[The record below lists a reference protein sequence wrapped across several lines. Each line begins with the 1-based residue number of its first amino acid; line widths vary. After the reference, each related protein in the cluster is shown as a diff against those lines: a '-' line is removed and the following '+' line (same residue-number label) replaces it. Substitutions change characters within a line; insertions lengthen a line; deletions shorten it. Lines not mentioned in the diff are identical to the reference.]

1 MLINLTNADIQEIR
15 EMCKKIDDLYN
26 FVFCKYSLM
35 MPNEE
40 TDREIAT
47 KCFNDT
53 IQLYQ
58 SSGYLKNKIDELLN
72 TEKSTQLVICVQ
84 TVERLEKQLE
94 IAISGLKNIK
104 NYIWDVSRN
113 FNLNHLDKIVSQ
125 TLEQLED

>member
-1 MLINLTNADIQEIR
+1 MLINLTKDDIQEIR

-58 SSGYLKNKIDELLN
+58 SSGYLRNKIEESLN
-72 TEKSTQLVICVQ
+72 IEKSTQLAICVQ

>member
-1 MLINLTNADIQEIR
+1 MLINLTKDDIQEIR
-15 EMCKKIDDLYN
+15 ETCKQIDNLYN
-26 FVFCKYSLM
+26 FTFAKYSLM

-58 SSGYLKNKIDELLN
+58 SSGYLRNKIEESLN
-72 TEKSTQLVICVQ
+72 IEKSTQLAICVQ
-84 TVERLEKQLE
+84 TVEKLEKQLE

>member
-1 MLINLTNADIQEIR
+1 MLINLTKDDIQEIR
-15 EMCKKIDDLYN
+15 ETCKQIDNLYN
-26 FVFCKYSLM
+26 FTFAKYSLM

-58 SSGYLKNKIDELLN
+58 SSGYLKNKIEESLN
-72 TEKSTQLVICVQ
+72 TDKSTQLTICVQ
-84 TVERLEKQLE
+84 TVEKLEKQLE
-94 IAISGLKNIK
+94 IAISSLKNIK
-104 NYIWDVSRN
+104 SYIWDVSRN

>member
-1 MLINLTNADIQEIR
+1 MLINLTKDDIQEIR
-15 EMCKKIDDLYN
+15 ETCKQIDNLYN
-26 FVFCKYSLM
+26 FTFAKYSLM

-58 SSGYLKNKIDELLN
+58 NSGYLKNKIEESLN
-72 TEKSTQLVICVQ
+72 IEKSTQLAICVQ
-84 TVERLEKQLE
+84 TVEKLEKQLD
-94 IAISGLKNIK
+94 IAISSLKNIK
-104 NYIWDVSRN
+104 SYIWDVSRN

>member
-72 TEKSTQLVICVQ
+72 MEKSTQLVICVQ

>member
-1 MLINLTNADIQEIR
+1 MLINLTKDDIQEIR
-15 EMCKKIDDLYN
+15 ETCKQIDNLYN
-26 FVFCKYSLM
+26 FTFAKYSLM

-58 SSGYLKNKIDELLN
+58 SSGYLRNKIEESLN
-72 TEKSTQLVICVQ
+72 IEKSTQLAICVQ

>member
-72 TEKSTQLVICVQ
+72 TEKFTQLVICVQ

>member
-94 IAISGLKNIK
+94 IAIFGLKNIK

>member
-40 TDREIAT
+40 TDRKIAT

>member
-1 MLINLTNADIQEIR
+1 MLINLTKDDIQEIR
-15 EMCKKIDDLYN
+15 ETCKQIDNLYN
-26 FVFCKYSLM
+26 FTFAKYSLM

-58 SSGYLKNKIDELLN
+58 NSGHLKNKIEESLN
-72 TEKSTQLVICVQ
+72 IEKSTQLAICVQ
-84 TVERLEKQLE
+84 TVEKLEKQLD
-94 IAISGLKNIK
+94 IAISSLKNIK
-104 NYIWDVSRN
+104 SYIWDVSRN

>member
-1 MLINLTNADIQEIR
+1 MLINLTKDDIQEIR
-15 EMCKKIDDLYN
+15 ETCKQIDNLYN
-26 FVFCKYSLM
+26 FTFTKYSLM

-58 SSGYLKNKIDELLN
+58 NSGYLKNKIEESLN
-72 TEKSTQLVICVQ
+72 IEKSTQLAICVQ
-84 TVERLEKQLE
+84 TVEKLEKQLD
-94 IAISGLKNIK
+94 IAISSLKNIK
-104 NYIWDVSRN
+104 SYIWDVSRN

>member
-1 MLINLTNADIQEIR
+1 MLINLTKDDIQEIR
-15 EMCKKIDDLYN
+15 ETCKQIDNLYN
-26 FVFCKYSLM
+26 FTFAKYSLM

-58 SSGYLKNKIDELLN
+58 NSGYLRNKIEESLN
-72 TEKSTQLVICVQ
+72 IEKSTQLAICVQ
-84 TVERLEKQLE
+84 TVEKLEKQLD
-94 IAISGLKNIK
+94 IAISSLKNIK
-104 NYIWDVSRN
+104 SYIWDVSRN

>member
-1 MLINLTNADIQEIR
+1 MLINLTKDDIQEIR
-15 EMCKKIDDLYN
+15 ETCKQIDNLYN
-26 FVFCKYSLM
+26 FTFAKYSLM

-58 SSGYLKNKIDELLN
+58 SSGYLRNKIEESLN
-72 TEKSTQLVICVQ
+72 IEKSTQLAICVQ
-84 TVERLEKQLE
+84 TIEKLEKQLD
-94 IAISGLKNIK
+94 IAISSLKNIK
-104 NYIWDVSRN
+104 SYIWDVSRN

>member
-72 TEKSTQLVICVQ
+72 TEKSTQLAICVQ

-125 TLEQLED
+125 ILEQLED

>member
-1 MLINLTNADIQEIR
+1 MLINLTKDDIQEIR
-15 EMCKKIDDLYN
+15 EMCKQIDNLYN
-26 FVFCKYSLM
+26 FTFVKYSLM

-58 SSGYLKNKIDELLN
+58 SSGYLRNKIEESLN
-72 TEKSTQLVICVQ
+72 IEKSTQLAICVQ
-84 TVERLEKQLE
+84 TVEKLEKQLD
-94 IAISGLKNIK
+94 IAISSLKNIK
-104 NYIWDVSRN
+104 SYIWDVSRN

>member
-1 MLINLTNADIQEIR
+1 MLINLTKDDIQEIR
-15 EMCKKIDDLYN
+15 EMCNQIDNLYN
-26 FVFCKYSLM
+26 FTFAKYSLM

-58 SSGYLKNKIDELLN
+58 NSGYLKNKIEESLN
-72 TEKSTQLVICVQ
+72 IEKSIQLAICVQ
-84 TVERLEKQLE
+84 TVEKLEKQLD
-94 IAISGLKNIK
+94 IAISSLKNIK
-104 NYIWDVSRN
+104 SYIWDVSRN

>member
-1 MLINLTNADIQEIR
+1 MLINLTKDDIQEIR
-15 EMCKKIDDLYN
+15 ETCKQIDNLYN
-26 FVFCKYSLM
+26 FTFAKYSLM

-58 SSGYLKNKIDELLN
+58 NSGYLKNKIEESLN
-72 TEKSTQLVICVQ
+72 IEKSTQLAICVQ
-84 TVERLEKQLE
+84 TVEKLEKQLN
-94 IAISGLKNIK
+94 IAISSLKNIK
-104 NYIWDVSRN
+104 SYIWDVSRN

-125 TLEQLED
+125 TLEQLEN

>member
-1 MLINLTNADIQEIR
+1 MLINLTKDDIQKIR
-15 EMCKKIDDLYN
+15 ETCKQIDNLYN
-26 FVFCKYSLM
+26 FTFAKYSLM

-72 TEKSTQLVICVQ
+72 TEKYTQLVICVQ

-125 TLEQLED
+125 ILEQLED

>member
-125 TLEQLED
+125 ILEQLED

>member
-1 MLINLTNADIQEIR
+1 MLINLTKDDIQEIR
-15 EMCKKIDDLYN
+15 EMCKQIDNLYN
-26 FVFCKYSLM
+26 FTFVKHSLM

-58 SSGYLKNKIDELLN
+58 SSGYLRNKIEESLN
-72 TEKSTQLVICVQ
+72 IEKSTQLAICVQ
-84 TVERLEKQLE
+84 TVEKLEKQLD
-94 IAISGLKNIK
+94 IAISSLKNIK
-104 NYIWDVSRN
+104 SYIWDVSRN

>member
-1 MLINLTNADIQEIR
+1 MLINLTKDDIQEIR
-15 EMCKKIDDLYN
+15 ETCKQIDNLYN
-26 FVFCKYSLM
+26 FTFAKYSLM

-125 TLEQLED
+125 ILEQLED

>member
-1 MLINLTNADIQEIR
+1 MLINLTKDDIQEIR
-15 EMCKKIDDLYN
+15 ETCKQIDNLYN
-26 FVFCKYSLM
+26 FTFAKYSLM

-58 SSGYLKNKIDELLN
+58 NSGYLKNKIEESLN
-72 TEKSTQLVICVQ
+72 IEKSTQLAICVQ
-84 TVERLEKQLE
+84 TVEKLEKQLD
-94 IAISGLKNIK
+94 IAISSLKNIK
-104 NYIWDVSRN
+104 SYIWDVSRN

-125 TLEQLED
+125 TLEQLEN

>member
-1 MLINLTNADIQEIR
+1 MLINLTKDDIQEIR
-15 EMCKKIDDLYN
+15 ETCKQIDNLYN
-26 FVFCKYSLM
+26 FTFAKYSLM
-35 MPNEE
+35 VPNEE

-58 SSGYLKNKIDELLN
+58 NSGYLRNKIEESLN
-72 TEKSTQLVICVQ
+72 IEKSTQLAICVQ
-84 TVERLEKQLE
+84 TVEKLEKQLD
-94 IAISGLKNIK
+94 IAISSLKNIK
-104 NYIWDVSRN
+104 SYIWDVSRN

>member
-1 MLINLTNADIQEIR
+1 MLINLTKDDIQEIR

-58 SSGYLKNKIDELLN
+58 NSGYLKNKIEESLN
-72 TEKSTQLVICVQ
+72 IEKSTQLAICVQ
-84 TVERLEKQLE
+84 TVEKLEKQLD
-94 IAISGLKNIK
+94 IAISSLKNIK
-104 NYIWDVSRN
+104 SYIWDVSRN